1 MLYALALGFFQQTI
15 FPFSRPVLALS
26 IGLLLTALFFILIP
40 ILLTI
45 FEDQSYAILCVLM
58 CLDGYFQSY
67 AWPNLLMLVNSQFDN
82 KKESLILGVWSTNTN
97 TGNIVGFVLCQ
108 FLVIQ
113 AGMDWRIGMFA
124 VGLFVAFNSFMVF
137 VGVK

>member
-1 MLYALALGFFQQTI
+1 MLYALALGFFQQAV

-40 ILLTI
+40 ILLTA

-97 TGNIVGFVLCQ
+97 TGNIVGFILCQ

-124 VGLFVAFNSFMVF
+124 IGLFVAFNSFMIF